1 MNNLEI
7 LKALN
12 LEIFTRDE
20 LTEIFKGVEKDLN
33 ILIYAKKEF
42 NYSQM
47 EQIRL
52 GLESNVD
59 VSIYAKPEMDLEI
72 MNFIKEKLIPLRN
85 KRKLNIRKSA
95 ENFKELSNEEQLT
108 KIREGLK

>member
-1 MNNLEI
+1 
-7 LKALN
+7 
-12 LEIFTRDE
+12 
-20 LTEIFKGVEKDLN
+20 
-33 ILIYAKKEF
+33 
-42 NYSQM
+42 
-47 EQIRL
+47 
-52 GLESNVD
+52 
-59 VSIYAKPEMDLEI
+59 MDLEI

>member
-42 NYSQM
+42 NYS
-47 EQIRL
+47 
-52 GLESNVD
+52 
-59 VSIYAKPEMDLEI
+59 
-72 MNFIKEKLIPLRN
+72 
-85 KRKLNIRKSA
+85 
-95 ENFKELSNEEQLT
+95 
-108 KIREGLK
+108 

>member
-1 MNNLEI
+1 M
-7 LKALN
+7 A
-12 LEIFTRDE
+12 
-20 LTEIFKGVEKDLN
+20 V
-33 ILIYAKKEF
+33 
-42 NYSQM
+42 
-47 EQIRL
+47 IRE
-52 GLESNVD
+52 GLEKELE